1 MLTFLTSILWDGNSS
16 FHSVFWI
23 VNLFSWVKRYPKF
36 VHSRTFCWKHT
47 CSFHSEEKSHRKEI
61 PVLLKLLDTAFLK
74 GSWKKKNLL
83 DLHKRTLLSSGKR
96 RKKSIYLLAFFV
108 TAYERQLSFA
118 LNSWH
123 AMIYGC
129 NYCNIILGRGFPPVI
144 K

>member
-1 MLTFLTSILWDGNSS
+1 MLTFRTSTLWDGNSS
-16 FHSVFWI
+16 FRSVFWK
-23 VNLFSWVKRYPKF
+23 VNLFSWVRRYPKF

-47 CSFHSEEKSHRKEI
+47 CSFHSEEKPHRKERDSC
-61 PVLLKLLDTAFLK
+61 VVKTAWCSFSQRFLV
-74 GSWKKKNLL
+74 KKTNLL

-108 TAYERQLSFA
+108 AAYERQLA

-129 NYCNIILGRGFPPVI
+129 NYCNIILGSGFPPVI